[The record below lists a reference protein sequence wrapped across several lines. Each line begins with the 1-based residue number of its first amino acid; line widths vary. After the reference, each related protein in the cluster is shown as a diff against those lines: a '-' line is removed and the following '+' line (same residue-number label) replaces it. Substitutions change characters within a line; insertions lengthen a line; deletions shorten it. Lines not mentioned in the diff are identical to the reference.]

1 MRKLVVTIS
10 IIFLIFTICYA
21 DDIPGFFWAASR
33 TGGGEALDGIDGQD
47 LVDGYTAI
55 VNHSSGTYFYVLDDD
70 SGAVESDPTVIS
82 PDTNAGDKRWL
93 LTAYIGS
100 NTVSTLANDATPSIS
115 AGNKF
120 VTGGTTT
127 ITDFDDGFTGKI
139 IYILSQHSITI
150 TDGTN
155 IFLNGSGSWNMQTQ
169 DTLTL
174 IQKSDGTWH
183 EIARSD
189 N

>member
-33 TGGGEALDGIDGQD
+33 TGGSEALDGIDGQD

-55 VNHSSGTYFYVLDDD
+55 VNHSSGTYVYVLDAD
-70 SGAVESDPTVIS
+70 SAAAESDPEVIS
-82 PDTNAGDKRWL
+82 PDTNAGDKRWV
-93 LTAYIGS
+93 LTAYIGTNS
-100 NTVSTLANDATPSIS
+100 INTLADDATPSIL
-115 AGNKF
+115 AGDRF
-120 VTGGTTT
+120 ITGGTTT

-139 IYILSQHSITI
+139 IYVISEHAITI

-155 IFLNGSGSWNMQTQ
+155 IFLSGSTNFVMGST

-174 IQKSDGTWH
+174 IQKVDGKWY
-183 EIARSD
+183 ELSRSD